1 MVFDA
6 QRPWPADNRASI
18 DVAIRSNELYPHA
31 AERRRHRAARF
42 DTPEELRYLMGI
54 APRPWLADEDMT
66 EGRNEVN
73 TTLALLPPS
82 DAFYSFQGFLDA
94 RRRLPG
100 RDGPPD
106 ADFNPWPVL
115 KPWVSRMLMGFWRV
129 GDEGDRGRLDTGYGR
144 TGRSQDFAAAQAL
157 PFLQAAGLRR

>member
-144 TGRSQDFAAAQAL
+144 TGRPQDFAAAQAL